1 MLAGVLAVC
10 ALLTT
15 GGKLSAIGSPVA
27 SGRPGM
33 TESKTASG
41 QAIRTDH
48 ADETNAKAS
57 AGAQNNN
64 PATSTVGDPQQ
75 TADAKQTVTPKKTAK
90 PKRTTKPKKS
100 AKPKRTVK
108 PKSTARSKETVSPQR
123 TVTATKKPS
132 KSKKKFVGVIP

>member
-10 ALLTT
+10 ALLTM

-27 SGRPGM
+27 SGTPGM

-41 QAIRTDH
+41 QAISTDH
-48 ADETNAKAS
+48 ADETS
-57 AGAQNNN
+57 AGAQKNN

-108 PKSTARSKETVSPQR
+108 PKSTARSKKTVSPQR

>member
-1 MLAGVLAVC
+1 
-10 ALLTT
+10 
-15 GGKLSAIGSPVA
+15 
-27 SGRPGM
+27 M

-48 ADETNAKAS
+48 ADETNAKDS
-57 AGAQNNN
+57 AGVQKND
-64 PATSTVGDPQQ
+64 PATSTVGEPRQ

-90 PKRTTKPKKS
+90 LKRTTKPKKS